1 MGPGEPHLSSG
12 RPLSGAVV
20 AAPSL
25 AAEPARLCLG
35 LASRLG
41 LESVPLGLS
50 GPSRFEPLSPG
61 LGLGLGLRLGLGL
74 GFGFGLGL
82 GLGLGLGSRARAR
95 VRVKG

>member
-1 MGPGEPHLSSG
+1 M
-12 RPLSGAVV
+12 
-20 AAPSL
+20 

-50 GPSRFEPLSPG
+50 GPSRFELLSPG
-61 LGLGLGLRLGLGL
+61 LGLGLRLGLGLGL

>member
-50 GPSRFEPLSPG
+50 GPSRFELLSP
-61 LGLGLGLRLGLGL
+61 GLGLGLRLGLGL
-74 GFGFGLGL
+74 GLGFGFGFGLGL
-82 GLGLGLGSRARAR
+82 GLGLGSRAGAR

>member
-12 RPLSGAVV
+12 RPLRGAVV

-41 LESVPLGLS
+41 LESVPLGMS
-50 GPSRFEPLSPG
+50 GPSRFELLSPG
-61 LGLGLGLRLGLGL
+61 LGLGLRFGLRLGLEF
-74 GFGFGLGL
+74 GFGFGL